1 MISLIVHGGAWNIP
15 DEAIEA
21 HLAGVRQATEIGW
34 QKLVAGGSAIDAVET
49 AIRSMED
56 DPIFDAGRGSFLNA
70 AGEIEL
76 DASLMDGTSFRAG
89 AVAAVQN
96 FRHPISLARLVM
108 ERSEHVLLVGEGAA
122 RFGRLHFMEPCAPE
136 DLLVGREL
144 ERWRRLRQQPDFET
158 PQAFRADAPSDTVG
172 AVALDRHGNIVA
184 GTSTGGTPKKMPG
197 RVGDSPLIGAG
208 TYADSACGGASCTGW
223 GESIIK
229 VVLAKTAVDAV
240 EAHGGL
246 VQRAADDA
254 IARLARKVDGLGGVI
269 LLNARGEPAYAY
281 NTPRMARAF
290 MNETLSNIV
299 AGI

>member
-15 DEAIEA
+15 DEAVEA
-21 HLAGVRQATEIGW
+21 HLAGVRQAAEIGW
-34 QKLVAGGSAIDAVET
+34 RKLVAGGSAIDAVEA
-49 AIRSMED
+49 AIHSMED
-56 DPIFDAGRGSFLNA
+56 DPVFDAGRGSFLNA

-89 AVAAVQN
+89 AVAAVKN

-122 RFGRLHFMEPCAPE
+122 RFGRQHFMEPCAAE
-136 DLLVGREL
+136 ELLVGREL
-144 ERWRRLRQQPDFET
+144 ERWRRLRRQPDFET

-172 AVALDRHGNIVA
+172 AVALDRQGNIVA

-229 VVLAKTAVDAV
+229 VVLAKTAIDALETHDGV
-240 EAHGGL
+240 
-246 VQRAADDA
+246 VQKAADCA
-254 IARLARKVDGLGGVI
+254 IARLARKVNGLGGVI
-269 LLNARGEPAYAY
+269 LLNTRGESAFAY

-290 MNETLSNIV
+290 MNETLPEIV